1 MPGAKDADGVTVPG
15 RRHRARRP
23 PGRRADDDSDGPGLR
38 SVTPGPV
45 AVTGSRRQ

>member
-15 RRHRARRP
+15 RRHRAR
-23 PGRRADDDSDGPGLR
+23 RRADDDSDGPGLR